1 MESKKFTV
9 DDNRV
14 EEMVTCMAKER
25 VDDPAYFQEFFSA
38 GIVIAARV
46 KTIDKEKLWQIVKAS
61 GFCTESKD
69 VQQMDNHLA
78 IMNAMSKI
86 ELKRTNAL
94 RHEIILTQAQVQFQ
108 AGELDEAQETLSKV
122 DLESDNVDK
131 EITEQMTELLGQMTE
146 NGAKSKDAGKENA
159 RCSKKYFG

>member
-25 VDDPAYFQEFFSA
+25 VDDPAYFQEIFSA

-61 GFCTESKD
+61 GFCKESKD

-86 ELKRTNAL
+86 ELKRIDAL

-159 RCSKKYFG
+159 RCPKKCFG